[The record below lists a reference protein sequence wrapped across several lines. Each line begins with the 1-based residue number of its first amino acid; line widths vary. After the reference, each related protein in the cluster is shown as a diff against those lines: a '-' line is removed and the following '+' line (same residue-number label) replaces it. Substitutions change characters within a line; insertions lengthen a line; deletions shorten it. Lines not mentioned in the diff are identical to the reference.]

1 MSKDSSV
8 KCSQN
13 NKDRLQKK
21 LVRDIKGFVKKK
33 NKKNDNMVVNDTK
46 IYQNM
51 KQKLAEYRKK
61 IL

>member
-13 NKDRLQKK
+13 NKDRRQKK

-46 IYQNM
+46 IYQKM